1 MEPSTRT
8 AIKGFLEAFIDGI
21 VEAFQSVDIDPRRPR
36 PASVESP
43 EGRRKP
49 FHEAILPHGI
59 LTIAEFERSFSTR
72 LGTTFEEAAR
82 LVALERFVE
91 VERGYAVTGTISE
104 GAASAIER
112 LIEDGSS
119 GYIRGRFPEFV
130 QTVLSSD
137 DGPRREMHEIADL
150 RIMDS
155 QGNETLFEI
164 KSPKPNKGQCLEATQ
179 RLLRMHA
186 IRGVRPPRVRTFYA
200 MAYNPWGEAPETY
213 DHSFGNNYLDMI
225 NQVLLGRDFWEYIG
239 GPHAQGDL
247 LAVYQEVG
255 REKGPDMIDRLALG
269 Y

>member
-1 MEPSTRT
+1 MEPATRT
-8 AIKGFLEAFIDGI
+8 AIKGFLEAFIDSI
-21 VEAFQSVDIDPRRPR
+21 VEALQRVDRDPRKPR

-59 LTIAEFERSFSTR
+59 LTITEFERSFSTR
-72 LGTTFEEAAR
+72 MGTTFEEAAR
-82 LVALERFVE
+82 LVALEKFVE

-112 LIEDGSS
+112 LVEAGSS

-137 DGPRREMHEIADL
+137 DGPRREMREIADL
-150 RIMDS
+150 RILDA

-186 IRGVRPPRVRTFYA
+186 IRGISPPRVRAFYA
-200 MAYNPWGEAPETY
+200 MAYNPWGQAPETY
-213 DHSFGNNYLDMI
+213 AHSFGNNYLDMT
-225 NQVLLGRDFWEYIG
+225 NEVLLGGNFWEYIG
-239 GPHAQGDL
+239 GPQTQEDL

-255 REKGPDMIDRLALG
+255 REKGPDMIDRLALN